1 MAKAVAELREV
12 RARRASGE
20 VHALILEAA
29 RRTFSEKGYAR
40 TTTREI
46 ATRAGVAEVLLFR
59 RFGSKA
65 KLFAEA
71 ALQPMAQFI
80 RDWINEFAE
89 LLPQGSEDEHQR
101 EFLARLHSIASAN
114 RGLLLTFFATSVFEP
129 EVVEA
134 GGAGTSIQQAL
145 DELAGLTEQALVQRG
160 ITLDGFNVPLA
171 SRSVIGMVLAMAL
184 FGEWLL
190 PTGKQRPTRAEL
202 FDELTRQV
210 LYGGFNQRPTPKRG
224 RKPHVRSRHS

>member
-1 MAKAVAELREV
+1 MKALAQIRS
-12 RARRASGE
+12 RRASSE
-20 VHALILEAA
+20 VHGLILDAA
-29 RRTFSEKGYAR
+29 RTTFAEKGYAR

-46 ATRAGVAEVLLFR
+46 AARAGVAEVLLFR

-71 ALQPMAQFI
+71 ALEPMAKFI
-80 RDWINEFAE
+80 RDWLAGIDET
-89 LLPQGSEDEHQR
+89 LPRGTEDEYQR
-101 EFLARLHSIASAN
+101 EFLEKLHSIASAN

-129 EVVEA
+129 EVVRA
-134 GGAGTSIQQAL
+134 GGANTTIQSAL
-145 DELAGLTEQALVQRG
+145 DELAHMTERTLVERG
-160 ITLDGFNVPLA
+160 ITLKDFNVPLA

-190 PTGKQRPTRAEL
+190 PAGKQRPTRAEL

-210 LYGGFNQRPTPKRG
+210 LYGGFNQRPAPKRG
-224 RKPHVRSRHS
+224 RMPHARSRRS

>member
-1 MAKAVAELREV
+1 MKAVAQIRLR
-12 RARRASGE
+12 RPSTE

-29 RRTFSEKGYAR
+29 RRTFAEKGYAR

-46 ATRAGVAEVLLFR
+46 AARAGVAEVLLFR

-80 RDWINEFAE
+80 RDWLSEFE
-89 LLPQGSEDEHQR
+89 ESLPEGTEDERQR
-101 EFLARLHSIASAN
+101 EFLERLYTIASAN

-134 GGAGTSIQQAL
+134 GGASTTIQAAL
-145 DELAGLTEQALVQRG
+145 DDLARFTEEALVQRG
-160 ITLDGFNVPLA
+160 ITLDDFNVPLA
-171 SRSVIGMVLAMAL
+171 SRSVIGMVLGMAL
-184 FGEWLL
+184 FGDWLL
-190 PTGKQRPTRAEL
+190 PSGRQKPTRAAL

-210 LYGGFNQRPTPKRG
+210 LYGGFNQRPRAMRR
-224 RKPHVRSRHS
+224 RKSHVRSRHS

>member
-1 MAKAVAELREV
+1 MVKPVAVLKEV

-46 ATRAGVAEVLLFR
+46 AARAGVAEVLLFR

-71 ALQPMAQFI
+71 ALEPMAQFV
-80 RDWINEFAE
+80 RDWLGEFAE
-89 LLPQGSEDEHQR
+89 SLPEGTEDERQR
-101 EFLARLHSIASAN
+101 EFLERLYSIASAN

-129 EVVEA
+129 EVLEA
-134 GGAGTSIQQAL
+134 GGGGTSIQAAL
-145 DELAGLTEQALVQRG
+145 DDLARFTEEALVQRG
-160 ITLDGFNVPLA
+160 ITLDDINVPLA

-184 FGEWLL
+184 FGDWLL
-190 PTGKQRPTRAEL
+190 PAGRQKPTRAAL

-210 LYGGFNQRPTPKRG
+210 LYGGFNQRPATKG
-224 RKPHVRSRHS
+224 RRKSHVRSRHS

>member
-1 MAKAVAELREV
+1 MKAVAEIRT
-12 RARRASGE
+12 RRPSAE
-20 VHALILEAA
+20 VHSLILEAA
-29 RRTFSEKGYAR
+29 RSSFAEKGYAR

-46 ATRAGVAEVLLFR
+46 AARAGVAEVLLFR

-71 ALQPMAQFI
+71 ALEPMAKFI
-80 RDWINEFAE
+80 RDWLDGIDET
-89 LLPQGSEDEHQR
+89 LPRGTEDEHQR
-101 EFLARLHSIASAN
+101 EFLERLHSIASAN

-129 EVVEA
+129 EVVRV
-134 GGAGTSIQQAL
+134 GGGSSSIQKVL
-145 DELAGLTEQALVQRG
+145 DELARMTERTLVDRGVAL
-160 ITLDGFNVPLA
+160 DDFNVPLA
-171 SRSVIGMVLAMAL
+171 SRSVIGMVLGMAL

-210 LYGGFNQRPTPKRG
+210 LYGGFNQRPAPKRIR
-224 RKPHVRSRHS
+224 RKRDVRSRHP

>member
-1 MAKAVAELREV
+1 MRS
-12 RARRASGE
+12 RRPSAE

-29 RRTFSEKGYAR
+29 RATFGEKGYAR

-46 ATRAGVAEVLLFR
+46 AARAGVAEVLLFR

-80 RDWINEFAE
+80 RDWIGEFAE
-89 LLPQGSEDEHQR
+89 SLREGPVEEMQR
-101 EFLARLHSIASAN
+101 VFLERLHSMASAH
-114 RGLLLTFFATSVFEP
+114 RGTLLTFFATSVFEP
-129 EVVEA
+129 EVLRDGDA
-134 GGAGTSIQQAL
+134 ATSVQHAL
-145 DELAGLTEQALVQRG
+145 DDLASVTEQALIQRG
-160 ITLDGFNVPLA
+160 IALDDFNVPLA

-184 FGEWLL
+184 FGDWLL
-190 PTGKQRPTRAEL
+190 PTGKQRPTRVEL

-210 LYGGFNQRPTPKRG
+210 LYGGFNQRPASKG
-224 RKPHVRSRHS
+224 RRKSDVRSRHP